1 MRPPISAPK
10 RLPRVIFVDDEQRV
24 LNSMHIMFTRQ
35 FEVFLAA
42 DGASALEIVKRNEI
56 DVIVADHYMPRM
68 TGVEL
73 LAEVR
78 KLSPRTVRILL
89 TDTADLDAIE
99 GSINDSEV
107 FRFLTKPCAP
117 SELRAALALAI
128 RAAWATPVPRPE
140 SARVVLID
148 PMEQLADD
156 ILTQDSP
163 AEPRVDP
170 AVEVDV
176 FSRTMT
182 EHELAATDV
191 IEPRERAAIA
201 PISDLK
207 QRRASRP
214 LPGNGVLVFSTDPNV
229 VHSIADASQ
238 DRYPVY
244 IASNIVQVVRILAER
259 QPGVLVTDISP
270 DRNTIQTM
278 TSKLK
283 QKLPELVTIVV
294 SEHPDPQDMVWLINH
309 GQIFRFLRKPVSPGR
324 CAVSIQA
331 ALQHH
336 SMLRSTP
343 ELVERHAVDRGD
355 DTGAFSGVFEKLRS
369 VRRLWA

>member
-1 MRPPISAPK
+1 MRPPISAPT